1 MKKLLIAMLALLM
14 IATLAACS
22 ENKKDGND
30 LDDYIR
36 EDKVITFET
45 NDKGE
50 TEKFW
55 KEDNEQDVV
64 IRFYRYSERKSMLT
78 IEIIEDYDENGNPIS
93 DPTKAV
99 GSFYVL
105 SSYLDTLAQEG
116 DRLLNKEIVTN
127 D

>member
-1 MKKLLIAMLALLM
+1 MNHY
-14 IATLAACS
+14 T
-22 ENKKDGND
+22 
-30 LDDYIR
+30 Y
-36 EDKVITFET
+36 T